1 MRGYLARLSLV
12 LAVCRCVT
20 NNIREEQ
27 VEAED
32 VRAATRLL
40 GYFKAHARRVYAEL
54 SAPDPLE
61 TLGADLKKLIEEAG
75 GQLEATATE
84 LYHMLEEAGCEA
96 LPARPKELSQ
106 NIRALAD
113 RSSALR
119 AEYGHRGK
127 ERVIRLKRL
136 ENSVGSVGS
145 VGKDPARTDATDAT
159 DARFTDQDRS
169 DDDPTDATDATDAR
183 SEDRPHPDDGRSR
196 FTI

>member
-1 MRGYLARLSLV
+1 MWSKLRGYLARLSLV

-20 NNIREEQ
+20 NNIREER

-32 VRAATRLL
+32 VGAAVRLL

-54 SAPDPLE
+54 RSPDPLE
-61 TLGADLKKLIEEAG
+61 VLGADLKELIEDAG
-75 GQLEATATE
+75 GRLEATATE
-84 LYHMLEEAGCEA
+84 LYHMLEEAGCEV

-106 NIRALAD
+106 NVRALAD

-127 ERVIRLKRL
+127 ERVIRLELL
-136 ENSVGSVGS
+136 ENSVGS
-145 VGKDPARTDATDAT
+145 VGKDPAPADATDAT
-159 DARFTDQDRS
+159 DARFTDQDGS
-169 DDDPTDATDATDAR
+169 DADPADATDA
-183 SEDRPHPDDGRSR
+183 SSGDRPYPEERRSR